1 MRIVLPNPPN
11 KYRKEREIMQL
22 TEQLRRWYNPIPRPQ
37 EVPLVRLG
45 DGTDAP
51 VAVAHS
57 DIASL
62 RGVTDAAA
70 DVSECTCPEPC
81 ERDHAN
87 E

>member
-1 MRIVLPNPPN
+1 ME
-11 KYRKEREIMQL
+11 EREMLQQL
-22 TEQLRRWYNPIPRPQ
+22 TDSVRRWTNPIPR
-37 EVPLVRLG
+37 ERDSLVRLG

-51 VAVAHS
+51 VAVAHQ

>member
-1 MRIVLPNPPN
+1 MLQ
-11 KYRKEREIMQL
+11 QL
-22 TEQLRRWYNPIPRPQ
+22 TASVRRFTAGPGARGRDAVTPPFVN
-37 EVPLVRLG
+37 VG
-45 DGTDAP
+45 DGSDHP
-51 VAVAHS
+51 VAVAQS
-57 DIASL
+57 DLGML